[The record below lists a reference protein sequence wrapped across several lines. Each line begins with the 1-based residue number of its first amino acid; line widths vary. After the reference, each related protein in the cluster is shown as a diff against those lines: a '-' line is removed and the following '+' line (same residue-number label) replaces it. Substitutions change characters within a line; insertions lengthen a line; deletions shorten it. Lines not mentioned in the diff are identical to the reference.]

1 VRKEGFKTYSSIYN
15 CNESIFL
22 KFAKKY
28 FGVKSFWCN
37 LFGDGF
43 GWLVVWVL
51 PLFLIALIIPLF
63 AQGSLF

>member
-1 VRKEGFKTYSSIYN
+1 M
-15 CNESIFL
+15 
-22 KFAKKY
+22 
-28 FGVKSFWCN
+28 GVKIFWCN